1 MDEYKRFIDAI
12 LVYSQLAVRDGPA
25 VTVDIRSVH
34 MIFEPI
40 LEDGVFRFDCST
52 DDRNAAFP
60 SVSFV
65 NPVDR
70 ETPISSDH
78 RVPSYI
84 HTFVCVLGQQIVKI
98 EVSYVLQI
106 FCKFAFPSVLFHLII
121 TSLSKK
127 IKNDLSESFHDLVSI
142 WYIFLRN
149 RRG

>member
-1 MDEYKRFIDAI
+1 MECRRKDENKRFIDAI
-12 LVYSQLAVRDGPA
+12 LVYSQMAGREGTA
-25 VTVDIRSVH
+25 VTGDIRSGN

-65 NPVDR
+65 NPVGR

-84 HTFVCVLGQQIVKI
+84 PTFECVLGQQIVKI
-98 EVSYVLQI
+98 EVNYVLQN
-106 FCKFAFPSVLFHLII
+106 LL
-121 TSLSKK
+121 
-127 IKNDLSESFHDLVSI
+127 
-142 WYIFLRN
+142 
-149 RRG
+149 